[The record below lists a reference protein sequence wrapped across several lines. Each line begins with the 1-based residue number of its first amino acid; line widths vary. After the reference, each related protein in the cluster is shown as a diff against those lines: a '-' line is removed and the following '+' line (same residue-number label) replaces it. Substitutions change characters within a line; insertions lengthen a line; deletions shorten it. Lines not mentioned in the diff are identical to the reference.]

1 MRLFAGNGRLRA
13 AVRSRARLTHGT
25 VVAYVALFFAL
36 GGSGYAATQLGGH
49 SKGAPVAPVAHAARG
64 SKLKVHCTATNG
76 GKKVKCVAV
85 TGVVRGPQGPQGP
98 PGPKGAQGIPGKNGT
113 STTGSS
119 GGGGGTTVFVQ
130 PPAYA
135 IGNEAPSPASC
146 STGTNGFSGSGA
158 PSQYDQTQ
166 AWSASSTCASGN
178 GYATTNI
185 YYRATGVAASESA
198 TFTTYL
204 QTPSQVDGSPSD
216 LDSVQFCYGD
226 ANDTAGTGNE
236 AQTATMTIN
245 RAQVYEIDEPAVA
258 TAGGGAPPYK
268 HELLLNDAL
277 SLTGGSNCA
286 TVKPSS
292 TATVDP
298 SGYLL
303 FRIFAA
309 FNATKGY
316 YANSYA
322 AQQAYTA
329 VTPLTLGRI
338 TTTYGP

>member
-1 MRLFAGNGRLRA
+1 MKLFAGNERLRA

-25 VVAYVALFFAL
+25 AVAYVALFFAL

-49 SKGAPVAPVAHAARG
+49 SKGTPVAHAARG

-85 TGVVRGPQGPQGP
+85 TGVVRGPRGPQGP
-98 PGPKGAQGIPGKNGT
+98 KGPPGNNGT
-113 STTGSS
+113 STTGGS
-119 GGGGGTTVFVQ
+119 GGGTTVFVQ

-135 IGNEAPSPASC
+135 IGNEALSPASC
-146 STGTNGFSGSGA
+146 STGTNGFGGSGA

-166 AWSASSTCASGN
+166 AWSASSDCATGN
-178 GYATTNI
+178 GYSTGDLN
-185 YYRATGVAASESA
+185 YRATGVPASDSA

-226 ANDTAGTGNE
+226 SNDTAGTGTE

-258 TAGGGAPPYK
+258 TAGGGAPPYA

-277 SLTGGSNCA
+277 NLVGGSNCA
-286 TVKPSS
+286 TVKPAS
-292 TATVDP
+292 TAKVDP
-298 SGYLL
+298 SGYLM

-309 FNATKGY
+309 FTATKGY
-316 YANSYA
+316 YANSYYA
-322 AQQAYTA
+322 TQAYTA